1 MLCFFLKTTVDVDS
15 DDSSCSSSTMTST
28 TESSKATY
36 FNVIFNPKVLV
47 MCIVL
52 ATATTTQGFL
62 DPTIEPHFRQ
72 YGIHPEYVGL
82 VFLVMSASYA
92 ISSPISGWVAGKIES
107 KAPLMVIGLM
117 MTSFAYVLLG
127 PSKFLQL
134 EPTFWLSAVSMMIIG
149 LAYSLAF
156 IPTFEYI
163 LEAVIEKGLPDDV
176 KTYSLV
182 SGLWSCVNSLGEV
195 TGAGMGGI
203 FIDYFSFTF
212 GANSIAIWTM
222 GVAVLLL
229 LTYLW
234 EVCCVNPSSL
244 LASKKEFNNSNFKI
258 AAGKMRPRR
267 GFSISD
273 RTTREWLMS
282 TERTHLLRNES
293 NNNRRHH
300 HRRSLHNNNNNNILH
315 PEDYQYHTR
324 KNYCAFKE
332 EDTLNNNYGYTEVVF
347 HYRPHD
353 LHHGKLDSH
362 AYKDHQL
369 VLSGKEV
376 KEDQTALLKPDSVN
390 QSPSNH
396 TRHFSLNGPKRVGTL
411 DPRSQTPHP
420 APQLIFDR
428 EWKHN
433 QFNRTIP

>member
-1 MLCFFLKTTVDVDS
+1 
-15 DDSSCSSSTMTST
+15 
-28 TESSKATY
+28 
-36 FNVIFNPKVLV
+36 

-82 VFLVMSASYA
+82 VFLTMSAAYA
-92 ISSPISGWVAGKIES
+92 ISSPISGWFAGRVES

-117 MTSFAYVLLG
+117 ITALGYVLLG

-134 EPTFWLSAVSMMIIG
+134 EPSFWLSAVSMMIIG

-182 SGLWSCVNSLGEV
+182 SGLWSCINSLGEV
-195 TGAGMGGI
+195 TGAGLGGI

-222 GVAVLLL
+222 GVAILLL

-234 EVCCVNPSSL
+234 EVCCVSASSVITARNVFN
-244 LASKKEFNNSNFKI
+244 ASNCKI

-267 GFSISD
+267 GFSIS
-273 RTTREWLMS
+273 S
-282 TERTHLLRNES
+282 ERTRLLP
-293 NNNRRHH
+293 
-300 HRRSLHNNNNNNILH
+300 RSLLYNSEPKYCLVSSQ
-315 PEDYQYHTR
+315 EFV
-324 KNYCAFKE
+324 KNGSCIESERE
-332 EDTLNNNYGYTEVVF
+332 ETTVLVETEF
-347 HYRPHD
+347 H
-353 LHHGKLDSH
+353 S
-362 AYKDHQL
+362 
-369 VLSGKEV
+369 
-376 KEDQTALLKPDSVN
+376 
-390 QSPSNH
+390 
-396 TRHFSLNGPKRVGTL
+396 
-411 DPRSQTPHP
+411 RST
-420 APQLIFDR
+420 
-428 EWKHN
+428 
-433 QFNRTIP
+433 